1 MDRRVIIAIMC
12 VVAVLIAGA
21 MSIAWTL
28 VGQGQVVSS
37 LTGATAYKPTSRWVA
52 DGVDPDVATFELSN
66 TAEHNNVDVDG
77 LVASF
82 VQEHYS
88 DLMPCYAKA
97 LEVSDV
103 SGRLDMRFGVLPDGS
118 IALVEVTASQ
128 LRDPELE
135 DCAVPRAREWHL
147 RPTGR
152 EIMVKFDADFTFAYE

>member
-1 MDRRVIIAIMC
+1 MDRRVIIASLC
-12 VVAVLIAGA
+12 VGALVFAGA
-21 MSIAWTL
+21 IAIAWTL
-28 VGQGQVVSS
+28 VGQGRVLSS
-37 LTGATAYKPTSRWVA
+37 LSDATPYKPTSRWVA

-66 TAEHNNVDVDG
+66 TAEHSNVDVDT

-118 IALVEVTASQ
+118 IALVEVTASE

-135 DCAVPRAREWHL
+135 DCAVSRARQWHL
-147 RPTGR
+147 RPTGS